1 MSLPRT
7 LKDAKINEKNL
18 TSEETS
24 CIIRSYIKDQID
36 LVRRKQESDESFD
49 SPSWSE
55 KQAYSLGLIKGLDK
69 VLKFIPLTKGNE
81 NV

>member
-1 MSLPRT
+1 MTTTKSL
-7 LKDAKINEKNL
+7 KEAKINKKSL
-18 TSEETS
+18 TSEEAYV
-24 CIIRSYIKDQID
+24 IIGRFVKDQID

-69 VLKFIPLTKGNE
+69 VLRFLPLTKGTE
-81 NV
+81 DV